1 MTWIKLNDNVPR
13 HPKIAGLS
21 HRAFRYWI
29 NGLCY
34 ASEFLTDGSLPRVFQ
49 ETVPLQAARELLATG
64 LWIRRA
70 DGSLLIHDYL
80 EHQRSRDQVARER
93 ERNTTRRTGGIT
105 RGTTRGGTAKKPRPE
120 LEESTEDP
128 PNPPSGG
135 LHVRREYR
143 DQAKVVLRSRLGY
156 CQHDPPCL
164 NQEHCRDLIAQ
175 ELARKA
181 G

>member
-34 ASEFLTDGSLPRVFQ
+34 ASEFLTDGSLPRAFQ
-49 ETVPLQAARELLATG
+49 ETVPLQAGRELIASG
-64 LWIRRA
+64 LWIRHA
-70 DGSLLIHDYL
+70 DGGISIHDYID
-80 EHQRSRDQVARER
+80 HQRSRDQVER
-93 ERNTTRRTGGIT
+93 ERRRNAERRTGG
-105 RGTTRGGTAKKPRPE
+105 TTGRVPRPE
-120 LEESTEDP
+120 SEESTEDSPQP
-128 PNPPSGG
+128 PTGG
-135 LHVRREYR
+135 FRIRREHR
-143 DQAKVVLRSRLGY
+143 TQAKVILRSRLGY
-156 CQHDPPCL
+156 CQHDEPCL
-164 NQEHCRDLIAQ
+164 NEEHCRDLIAQ

>member
-70 DGSLLIHDYL
+70 DGSVLIHDYL

-93 ERNTTRRTGGIT
+93 QRNTARRTGGTT
-105 RGTTRGGTAKKPRPE
+105 RGTTAEVPRPE
-120 LEESTEDP
+120 LDESTEDP
-128 PNPPSGG
+128 PLPPAGG
-135 LHVRREYR
+135 FRIRREHR

-156 CQHDPPCL
+156 CQHDPTCL
-164 NQEHCRDLIAQ
+164 NEEICRDLIAQ